1 MKNKSDWT
9 GGPVNDGNE
18 TAGRTN
24 RVSRRNIIGAAA
36 AASALPL
43 MAQAPP
49 AAQQP
54 AAAPAG
60 GGGRGRGPRVTPGG
74 TGPIRVLLITKFH
87 PFNREPFFQTF
98 DSFGSDITWTHV
110 EQPAAQVFFDPDKA
124 KAYDVFV
131 LYDAFAGRVRRKKDD
146 GTFENVETEPSPEL
160 RRGFKAML
168 QQGKGMVF
176 FHHALASWVHTWPE
190 YVEVM
195 GGAADWGTPLK
206 GIRGKDYPYS
216 GFRGNTQEHITV
228 VDKNHPITK
237 GLGDGFDIVDET
249 YLCPMFE
256 DSVHPLLRTDFK
268 PIDSNFEAQTAR
280 GWHHEPGS
288 NMTAWVKTAEKSPI
302 VYIQHGHDEKAW
314 ENPAFRTL
322 MLNSIK
328 WASSKEAL
336 DWAAK
341 NPKKIF
347 S

>member
-1 MKNKSDWT
+1 MKNEANKNT
-9 GGPVNDGNE
+9 GKTDG
-18 TAGRTN
+18 
-24 RVSRRNIIGAAA
+24 RVSRRNMIGTAAA

-43 MAQAPP
+43 IAQAQAP
-49 AAQQP
+49 AQPP
-54 AAAPAG
+54 AAAAAP
-60 GGGRGRGPRVTPGG
+60 GGGRGRGGPRITPGG

-87 PFNREPFFQTF
+87 PFNREPFFQMF

-124 KAYDVFV
+124 KGYDTFV

-195 GGAADWGTPLK
+195 GGAADWGSPLK

-216 GFRGNTQEHITV
+216 GFRGSTQEHITV
-228 VDKNHPITK
+228 VDKNHPITQ
-237 GLGDGFDIVDET
+237 GLGDGFDIIDET

-256 DSVHPLLRTDFK
+256 DSVHPLLPR
-268 PIDSNFEAQTAR
+268 ISNLSTATSRRRRPEAGT
-280 GWHHEPGS
+280 
-288 NMTAWVKTAEKSPI
+288 T
-302 VYIQHGHDEKAW
+302 
-314 ENPAFRTL
+314 NPAAT
-322 MLNSIK
+322 
-328 WASSKEAL
+328 
-336 DWAAK
+336 
-341 NPKKIF
+341 
-347 S
+347 

>member
-1 MKNKSDWT
+1 MKKKVDSA
-9 GGPVNDGNE
+9 NE
-18 TAGRTN
+18 LHKDLNEAAGKAKN
-24 RVSRRNIIGAAA
+24 RISRRHLIGAAA
-36 AASALPL
+36 AASGLPL
-43 MAQAPP
+43 VAQAPP
-49 AAQQP
+49 ATPPAAP
-54 AAAPAG
+54 AAAAAG
-60 GGGRGRGPRVTPGG
+60 GGRGPRVVQGG
-74 TGPIRVLLITKFH
+74 TGDIKVLLITKFH

-110 EQPAAQVFFDPDKA
+110 EQPAAQMFFDPERS

-131 LYDAFAGRVRRKKDD
+131 LYDAFAGRVRRKKAD

-195 GGAADWGTPLK
+195 GGAADWGLPLK

-216 GFRGNTQEHITV
+216 GYRGGVQEHVTV
-228 VDKNHPITK
+228 VDKTHPITQ

-268 PIDSNFEAQTAR
+268 PIDSNFPAQSAR
-280 GWHHEPGS
+280 GWKHEPGS
-288 NMTAWVKTAEKSPI
+288 NMTGWVKTAEKSPI

-328 WASSKEAL
+328 WASSKEAM
-336 DWAAK
+336 DWAGK